1 MIRSHELPSWIAYA
15 IAAAILLPAAF
26 AVHPLVFAVVWAGFW
41 LWVAAECFY
50 RVDRPNRRS
59 LKMLKGDRQ

>member
-1 MIRSHELPSWIAYA
+1 MIRRHELPSWIAYA

-26 AVHPLVFAVVWAGFW
+26 VVHPLVFAAAWGLFW

-50 RVDRPNRRS
+50 RVDRPRDS
-59 LKMLKGDRQ
+59 AVLKGPL